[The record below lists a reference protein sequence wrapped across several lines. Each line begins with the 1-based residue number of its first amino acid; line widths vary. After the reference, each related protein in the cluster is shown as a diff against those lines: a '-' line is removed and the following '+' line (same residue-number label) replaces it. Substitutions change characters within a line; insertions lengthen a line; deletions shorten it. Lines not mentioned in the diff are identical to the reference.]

1 MWKKLILGTGICLL
15 ALIIGYQISFFRQCK
30 QQADS
35 LSDSDISSSVP
46 VDQKAERVTRDTC
59 IIMESYDVSG
69 ALVERTECSPGAELM
84 GNNRLDML
92 IYAKEYREHA
102 SDTEKKKGL
111 ERMVVES
118 FSPEQVTLAK
128 YYGEP
133 PEEQGYILAVKDNA
147 VIVYMTDRETIYEYT
162 NIELWMLP
170 QEIQSALVEG
180 IHVENERELFDFLQ
194 TYSS

>member
-1 MWKKLILGTGICLL
+1 MWKKLFLGTGICLL
-15 ALIIGYQISFFRQCK
+15 ALIIGYQISFFRQYK
-30 QQADS
+30 RQADRT
-35 LSDSDISSSVP
+35 SDSDISSSIP

-59 IIMESYDVSG
+59 IIMESYDESG
-69 ALVERTECSPGAELM
+69 TLIERTECIPGAELM

-102 SDTEKKKGL
+102 SDTEKKQGL
-111 ERMVVES
+111 ERMVLKS
-118 FSPEQVTLAK
+118 FSPDQVILAK

-133 PEEQGYILAVKDNA
+133 PEEQGYILALKDNA
-147 VIVYMTDRETIYEYT
+147 VIVYTADRKTVYEYT

-170 QEIQSALVEG
+170 QEIQSELIEG
-180 IHVENERELFDFLQ
+180 IYVENERALFDFLQ